1 MRGPP
6 PLRCPARHFYRV
18 ASPRW
23 QSLHRTR
30 RDSDARAS
38 ACPSGANA
46 LIVAISG
53 TLEVLVYAAED
64 LPRLRPTYGNAPCP
78 RSSPNFVDFGHQGEA
93 DYLGDRS
100 AREEHADAP
109 LSSDGQALGSE
120 GKDPGHGPD
129 KILEESAKAG
139 VGTDAEEPTEPE
151 QATERRTL
159 GAWPH
164 EPKFCASVWPT
175 KARGG
180 DDNSTAEAVPPRL
193 VVGCLLS

>member
-1 MRGPP
+1 MAPP
-6 PLRCPARHFYRV
+6 RALYRI

-30 RDSDARAS
+30 RGSDARAS

-46 LIVAISG
+46 LVVAISG

-64 LPRLRPTYGNAPCP
+64 LPRLRPAYGNAPCP
-78 RSSPNFVDFGHQGEA
+78 RSSPNLVDDDHQGDA
-93 DYLGDRS
+93 DYLGDWSTRG
-100 AREEHADAP
+100 EHAHAP

-120 GKDPGHGPD
+120 GKDAGHGPD
-129 KILEESAKAG
+129 KILEESTKGG
-139 VGTDAEEPTEPE
+139 VGADAEEPTKPE
-151 QATERRTL
+151 QATERRKL

-175 KARGG
+175 GDGG
-180 DDNSTAEAVPPRL
+180 GVDNSTAEAVPPRL
-193 VVGCLLS
+193 VVGCCLDFVFRCF